1 MNDEKIL
8 LYSRTVKNE
17 KMVTTVN
24 ALIIEDDAASITLL
38 KEFLKDFP
46 YINMLGVAS
55 NIKDAESLIKSESKV
70 DLIFMDIDLKG
81 ANSLDLIKHVDPKT
95 KVLFITAFPDFAV
108 KAFEFNTI
116 DYIVKPI
123 SFDRLKKALS
133 RLNIF
138 ESDEE
143 QSVESIEY
151 ASQRNT
157 NKFGIDNMVLMN
169 IDNEMKF
176 IKIRDINYIEAKGN
190 YTHVGL
196 NDGSSFTT
204 YGLIKLWEDKLPSDD
219 FFRVHRSTIVNLHN
233 VLKIE
238 RGTYDTGILY
248 LKGVDQPFEV
258 SRNYFSVIKNKFK
271 LTSTL

>member
-1 MNDEKIL
+1 MG
-8 LYSRTVKNE
+8 V
-17 KMVTTVN
+17 TVN
-24 ALIIEDDAASITLL
+24 ALIIEDDASSVTLL
-38 KEFLKDFP
+38 KEFLKDFS
-46 YINMLGVAS
+46 YVQLLGEAT
-55 NIKDAESLIKSESKV
+55 NIKDAEALIKEQNKV

-81 ANSLDLIKHVDPKT
+81 VNSLDLIKYVNPKT

-133 RLNIF
+133 RLDIF
-138 ESDEE
+138 DDNNSEDDADR
-143 QSVESIEY
+143 VFKN
-151 ASQRNT
+151 NT
-157 NKFGIDNMVLMN
+157 KFGIDNMVLMN

-176 IKIRDINYIEAKGN
+176 VKIRDINYIEAKGN
-190 YTHVGL
+190 YTYVAL
-196 NDGSSFTT
+196 NDNTSFTT

-258 SRNYFSVIKNKFK
+258 SRNYFSIIKNKFK

>member
-1 MNDEKIL
+1 MENAI
-8 LYSRTVKNE
+8 
-17 KMVTTVN
+17 N
-24 ALIIEDDAASITLL
+24 ALIIEDDSSSVALL
-38 KEFLKDFP
+38 KEFLKDFS
-46 YINMLGVAS
+46 YINILGEAS
-55 NIKDAESLIKSESKV
+55 NIKDAELLIKNTPKV
-70 DLIFMDIDLKG
+70 DLVFMDIDLKG
-81 ANSLDLIKHVDPKT
+81 ANGLDLIKFVNAKT

-108 KAFEFNTI
+108 KAFEYNTI

-133 RLNIF
+133 RLDVF
-138 ESDEE
+138 EDAEE
-143 QSVESIEY
+143 DNLEEKPTKNS
-151 ASQRNT
+151 T
-157 NKFGIDNMVLMN
+157 KFGIDNMVLMN

-176 IKIRDINYIEAKGN
+176 IKIKDINYIEAKGN
-190 YTHVGL
+190 YTFVSL
-196 NDGSSFTT
+196 NDGTSFTT
-204 YGLIKLWEDKLPSDD
+204 YGLIKLWEDKLPQDD

-238 RGTYDTGILY
+238 KGTYDTGMLF

>member
-1 MNDEKIL
+1 MG
-8 LYSRTVKNE
+8 
-17 KMVTTVN
+17 TTVN

-38 KEFLKDFP
+38 KEFLKDFS

-55 NIKDAESLIKSESKV
+55 NIKDAEALIKNHPKV

-81 ANSLDLIKHVDPKT
+81 ANSLDLIKHVEPRT

-138 ESDEE
+138 EEE
-143 QSVESIEY
+143 DTHPNPNEMDAFSSK
-151 ASQRNT
+151 NT
-157 NKFGIDNMVLMN
+157 SKFGIDNMVLMN

-176 IKIRDINYIEAKGN
+176 VKIRDINFIEAKGN
-190 YTHVGL
+190 YTHVAL
-196 NDGSSFTT
+196 NDGTSFTT
-204 YGLIKLWEDKLPSDD
+204 YGLIKLWEDKLPADD

-233 VLKIE
+233 VIKIE

-258 SRNYFSVIKNKFK
+258 SRNYFSIIKNKFK
-271 LTSTL
+271 LTSTI